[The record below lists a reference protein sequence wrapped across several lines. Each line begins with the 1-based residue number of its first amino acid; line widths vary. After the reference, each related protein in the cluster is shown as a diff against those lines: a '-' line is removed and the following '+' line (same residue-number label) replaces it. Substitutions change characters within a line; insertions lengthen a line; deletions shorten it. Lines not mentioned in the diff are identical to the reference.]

1 MKRIQEVYSKDIF
14 TFMNNFIRTTIYF
27 KSQNNSA
34 ITTNEKAFDAEV
46 GSDGN
51 VNGNVN
57 FSQLTDRQKNIISII
72 KDGSQI
78 TAKNYPENGSNVGS
92 NGSVSSQYVI
102 SKLNISERTIFRE
115 LAELKRLGYIVRIG
129 SGKNGAWKVAGKSI
143 VENEKGSQKTTQET
157 TQENGSDAAQ
167 EKITILSDMQR
178 AILLYL
184 NDHPKANRI
193 ELTGAIPNASA
204 DGIKYNLARL
214 QLIGL
219 LKRIGSTRYGHW
231 EVVLSI
237 R

>member
-1 MKRIQEVYSKDIF
+1 MNIDSRSKI
-14 TFMNNFIRTTIYF
+14 NRLAPENG
-27 KSQNNSA
+27 NVN
-34 ITTNEKAFDAEV
+34 

-51 VNGNVN
+51 VNGNVTTQYIVSKFN
-57 FSQLTDRQKNIISII
+57 F
-72 KDGSQI
+72 
-78 TAKNYPENGSNVGS
+78 
-92 NGSVSSQYVI
+92 
-102 SKLNISERTIFRE
+102 SERTIFRE

-129 SGKNGAWKVAGKSI
+129 SGKNGAWKVAEKSI
-143 VENEKGSQKTTQET
+143 VENEKGSQKTTQENGSET
-157 TQENGSDAAQ
+157 TQETAQENGSDTTQ

>member
-1 MKRIQEVYSKDIF
+1 MNIDSRSKI
-14 TFMNNFIRTTIYF
+14 NRLAPENG
-27 KSQNNSA
+27 NVN
-34 ITTNEKAFDAEV
+34 

-51 VNGNVN
+51 VNGNVTTQYIVSKFN
-57 FSQLTDRQKNIISII
+57 F
-72 KDGSQI
+72 
-78 TAKNYPENGSNVGS
+78 
-92 NGSVSSQYVI
+92 
-102 SKLNISERTIFRE
+102 SERTIFRE
-115 LAELKRLGYIVRIG
+115 LAELKRLGYITRVG
-129 SGKNGAWKVAGKSI
+129 SDKIGAWKVAEKSI
-143 VENEKGSQKTTQET
+143 VENEESVLNT
-157 TQENGSDAAQ
+157 TQENGSDATQ

-193 ELTGAIPNASA
+193 ELTGAIPNAST

-214 QLIGL
+214 QQIGL

>member
-1 MKRIQEVYSKDIF
+1 MNIDSRSKI
-14 TFMNNFIRTTIYF
+14 NRLAPENC
-27 KSQNNSA
+27 NVN
-34 ITTNEKAFDAEV
+34 

-51 VNGNVN
+51 VNGNVTTQYIVSKFN
-57 FSQLTDRQKNIISII
+57 F
-72 KDGSQI
+72 
-78 TAKNYPENGSNVGS
+78 
-92 NGSVSSQYVI
+92 
-102 SKLNISERTIFRE
+102 SERTIFRE
-115 LAELKRLGYIVRIG
+115 LAELKRLGYITRVG
-129 SGKNGAWKVAGKSI
+129 SDKIGAWKVAEKSI
-143 VENEKGSQKTTQET
+143 VENEKGSHKTTQET
-157 TQENGSDAAQ
+157 AQENGSDTTQ

-193 ELTGAIPNASA
+193 ELTGAIPNAST

-214 QLIGL
+214 QQIGL

>member
-1 MKRIQEVYSKDIF
+1 MRKNDQEVYSKDIF
-14 TFMNNFIRTTIYF
+14 TFMNNFIRTTIYY
-27 KSQNNSA
+27 KSQNHST

-51 VNGNVN
+51 VNGNVTTQYIVSN
-57 FSQLTDRQKNIISII
+57 FNF
-72 KDGSQI
+72 
-78 TAKNYPENGSNVGS
+78 
-92 NGSVSSQYVI
+92 
-102 SKLNISERTIFRE
+102 SERTIFRE
-115 LAELKRLGYIVRIG
+115 LAELKRLGYIQSVG
-129 SGKNGAWKVAGKSI
+129 SDKVGAWKVAEKSI
-143 VENEKGSQKTTQET
+143 VENGETTQKT
-157 TQENGSDAAQ
+157 TQENGSDTTQ

-214 QLIGL
+214 QQIGL
-219 LKRIGSTRYGHW
+219 LKRVGSTQYGHW
-231 EVVLSI
+231 EVVLPI